1 MFILYIFNTT
11 LKYSF
16 LKLFYQFTKI
26 KLPRVHVQFEE
37 KKYFLNFFFAFL
49 LRQETMFID

>member
-1 MFILYIFNTT
+1 MYSITNYIIHVLVLFTMFILYIFNTT

-37 KKYFLNFFFAFL
+37 KK
-49 LRQETMFID
+49 

>member
-26 KLPRVHVQFEE
+26 KLSRVHVQFE
-37 KKYFLNFFFAFL
+37 KKIIFKLFFAFL